1 MDKAG
6 IKEALNG
13 KNNESYITPYTM
25 RAAINK
31 ALENA
36 DIGGGG
42 GSSVELVKVGSTTTG
57 DPGTNAKVTDSGSDG
72 LVVLDFLI
80 PRGVPGATGP
90 QGETGPQGPPGSD
103 AEIQSLT
110 NEEIEAILNNFA
122 A

>member
-1 MDKAG
+1 MEKAG

-31 ALENA
+31 ALENV

-57 DPGTNAKVTDSGSDG
+57 EPGTNAKVTDSGSDG
-72 LVVLDFLI
+72 LVVLDFVI
-80 PRGVPGATGP
+80 PRGAPGAVGP
-90 QGETGPQGPPGSD
+90 EGPEGPQGPPGEGAD
-103 AEIQSLT
+103 LEFLT
-110 NEEIEAILNNFA
+110 NTDLEDLLSLV
-122 A
+122 